1 MDVSRP
7 WRYPRSYLRLVT
19 LIVALAALLTPLDS
33 TITSVSLPY
42 IAEGVRAGYVEALW
56 IPLGYLSALAALLL
70 PFGRL
75 GDIRGRRDLMIMGF
89 VIFSVGTAMSGLSS
103 TGLELDAWRVLQ
115 GVGGAMIMSNAGAL
129 ISEVYPPW
137 ERGRA
142 FGYYTM
148 AVYVG
153 TVAGPLIGGAI
164 VSYPALLGLAS
175 WRWVFFVTLPPAVAG
190 LLASWAMLREPR
202 DLKPSRTSHMDLR
215 GTALSVPGLFA
226 IMAGVTE
233 GSFVGWD
240 TASTV
245 ALAIGAILLAAFLF
259 SEHRSGR
266 DALLDLSLFSNPGF
280 TAGNL
285 AALLNYAG
293 FYFLPFFLSY
303 YMQRV
308 LGYPPS
314 HASEVLL
321 AIFLSMVVLAPLSGR
336 LSDRIGSRGLATGG
350 MALIAAG
357 IASLTMLGTSAT
369 AQEVALRALVVGV
382 GMGLFSSPNTAAV
395 MRSSPKERLGTA
407 NATLSTVR
415 VIGQALS
422 LAIAGSLAAV
432 LIPRATLVYIF
443 TGLGSPASVSPVR
456 FVEGLRMV
464 YEVMA
469 ALVAAGAVASAVRGK
484 EAVEEGAS
492 GRADRDSCRPGH
504 SELVVGAWLARSEG
518 RGLREHR
525 MPRAQRC
532 LKDEPEAWILRKRD
546 GREAPGL
553 GAGLITGHLRC
564 LAYLREFRVV
574 HRLKLCANTFVN
586 RMETSLITM

>member
-1 MDVSRP
+1 MVSRP

-19 LIVALAALLTPLDS
+19 LIVALAAVLTPLDS

-42 IAEGVRAGYVEALW
+42 VAEGVRASYVEALW
-56 IPLGYLSALAALLL
+56 IPLGYLSALASLLL

-75 GDIRGRRDLMIMGF
+75 GDLRGRRNLMIIGF
-89 VIFSVGTAMSGLSS
+89 AVFSIGTAMSGLS
-103 TGLELDAWRVLQ
+103 TAGLELDAWRVLQ

-153 TVAGPLIGGAI
+153 TVVGPLVGGMI
-164 VSYPALLGLAS
+164 VSYPAILGLAS
-175 WRWVFFVTLPPAVAG
+175 WRWVFFVTLPPAAAG
-190 LLASWAMLREPR
+190 LVASWAALRERR
-202 DLKPSRTSHMDLR
+202 DA
-215 GTALSVPGLFA
+215 GTAGSMDAPGLALSTLGLFLT
-226 IMAGVTE
+226 MAGMTV

-240 TASTV
+240 AASTA
-245 ALAIGAILLAAFLF
+245 ALAAGVVLLAAFLLV
-259 SEHRSGR
+259 EARSGGG
-266 DALLDLSLFSNPGF
+266 ALLDLSLFSNPGF

-314 HASEVLL
+314 YASEVLL
-321 AIFLSMVVLAPLSGR
+321 AIFASMVVLAPLSGR

-357 IASLTMLGTSAT
+357 LASMAELGAT
-369 AQEVALRALVVGV
+369 ATAREVAIRALLLGV

-395 MRSSPKERLGTA
+395 MRSSPRDRLGTA
-407 NATLSTVR
+407 NATLSTLR
-415 VIGQALS
+415 VLGQALS
-422 LAIAGSLAAV
+422 LAIAGSLAAA

-443 TGLGSPASVSPVR
+443 TGLGSPASTSSSR
-456 FVEGLRMV
+456 FVEGLRTV

-469 ALVAAGAVASAVRGK
+469 ALVAAGAVASAVRGR
-484 EAVEEGAS
+484 EVIEEG
-492 GRADRDSCRPGH
+492 
-504 SELVVGAWLARSEG
+504 
-518 RGLREHR
+518 
-525 MPRAQRC
+525 
-532 LKDEPEAWILRKRD
+532 
-546 GREAPGL
+546 
-553 GAGLITGHLRC
+553 
-564 LAYLREFRVV
+564 
-574 HRLKLCANTFVN
+574 
-586 RMETSLITM
+586 